1 MRVGK
6 LAGWILPL
14 ALLAA
19 GALAWRGA
27 RPNPEVLRLARD
39 AACGPRSGCVVER
52 ADPLRI
58 ERGPTRHRYDWDTS
72 LGTAVVECR
81 RAYVLLGAWSCTV
94 ERERLGVPQD
104 APSGYPTDLRRG
116 QVE

>member
-1 MRVGK
+1 MGK

-14 ALLAA
+14 TLLAVALLA
-19 GALAWRGA
+19 WRSA
-27 RPNPEVLRLARD
+27 QPSPEVTRLARD

-81 RAYVLLGAWSCTV
+81 RALVLAGPWSCFV
-94 ERERLGVPQD
+94 ERERLGVPQE
-104 APSGYPTDLRRG
+104 APNGYPADLRRG